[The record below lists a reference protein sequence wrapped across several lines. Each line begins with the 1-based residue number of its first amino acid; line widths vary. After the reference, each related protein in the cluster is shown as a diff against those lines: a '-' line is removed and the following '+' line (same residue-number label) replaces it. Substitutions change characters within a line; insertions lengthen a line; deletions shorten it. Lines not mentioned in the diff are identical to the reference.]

1 MRAISISLVLCIVA
15 CAKES
20 RDKESVSAAALPR
33 FEDFFVPER
42 TISRSADLDTTHDS
56 TAKRFGTVLRSA
68 LKDGPNFAGHYSI
81 ATWDCGTQCLSYA
94 VIDAATGRLAPD
106 TVLDFSCHEV
116 EFRKNSSL
124 VIERPL
130 KESAAPCGD
139 TSTKAF
145 TWTGT
150 AFQPTR

>member
-1 MRAISISLVLCIVA
+1 MRVISVALALCILA

-20 RDKESVSAAALPR
+20 HDKKSVSAAPLPR
-33 FEDFFVPER
+33 FEDFLVPELS
-42 TISRSADLDTTHDS
+42 SRSADLDTTHDS
-56 TAKRFGTVLRSA
+56 TAKRFRTVLRSA

-81 ATWDCGTQCLSYA
+81 ATWGCGTQCLSYA
-94 VIDAATGRLAPD
+94 VIDAATGRLAAA
-106 TVLDFSCHEV
+106 TGLDFSCHDV

-130 KESAAPCGD
+130 KESGAPCAD
-139 TSTKAF
+139 TSTEAF

-150 AFQPTR
+150 AFQPIR